1 MLVGYLPA
9 ALLPDPHHSG
19 RGHRQ
24 AASDR
29 CQKSAEGNT
38 MRHQSVKTRSS
49 TATAAPVSDIA
60 RHTRAFQSREEQSLD
75 VTNACLER
83 ILDPAGEG
91 KRTFTRVWA
100 DEARAAATAQDALM
114 RAGYASSPITGIPI
128 SIKDLLDVKGETTQA
143 GAKALDDA
151 APAANDSPVVQR
163 LKAAGAVLVG
173 RTNMAQFAFS
183 IVGLNPHFG
192 TPGNPWDRSRIPG
205 GSSSGAAVS
214 VADGM
219 AVAAIGSDTVGS
231 IRAPAA
237 LCGVV
242 GFKPTQR
249 SVPRQGAIPLSITL
263 DTIGPLA
270 RTVEDCALV
279 YGVIAGDPQPAPPTV
294 ALEGLRL
301 AVPQTKVLE
310 DLDPEVSQAFERACS
325 TISRA
330 NASLID
336 VKFEY
341 FAEIESN
348 NACGVI
354 EYVDALVW
362 HRELLARRGHDYDP
376 NIRARVEKGAQVTA
390 IEYAGML
397 ERRKELIETFD
408 RATRPFDAL
417 ILPTVSIVAPTIE
430 HCERDESSVRSKLL
444 RNPSLFNFLDRP
456 AITIPIHQPGEA
468 PVGLMV
474 VGERG
479 QDWRLL
485 GIARA
490 LEALF
495 SQYRGYTLV

>member
-1 MLVGYLPA
+1 
-9 ALLPDPHHSG
+9 
-19 RGHRQ
+19 
-24 AASDR
+24 
-29 CQKSAEGNT
+29 
-38 MRHQSVKTRSS
+38 MRHQFIKTRPS
-49 TATAAPVSDIA
+49 TATAVPASDIA
-60 RHTRAFQSREEQSLD
+60 RHTRSFLSGEQSSLD
-75 VTNACLER
+75 ATDACLER
-83 ILDPAGEG
+83 IRDPAGEG
-91 KRTFTRVWA
+91 KRTFTKVWA
-100 DEARAAATAQDALM
+100 DEARAAATAQDTLM

-128 SIKDLLDVKGETTQA
+128 SIKDMLDVKGETTRA

-151 APAANDSPVVQR
+151 APATEDSPVVRR

-192 TPGNPWDRSRIPG
+192 TPGNPWNRSRIPG

-279 YGVIAGDPQPAPPTV
+279 YGVIAGEPHRDLPEI
-294 ALEGLRL
+294 ALRGLRL
-301 AVPQTKVLE
+301 AIPQTRVLE
-310 DLDPEVSQAFERACS
+310 DLDPEVSRAFERACS
-325 TISRA
+325 AISHA
-330 NASLID
+330 NASLAD
-336 VKFEY
+336 AEYEY
-341 FAEIESN
+341 FAEIESR

-362 HRELLARRGHDYDP
+362 HKELLARRGHDYDP
-376 NIRARVEKGAQVTA
+376 NVRARVEKGAQIPA

-397 ERRKELIETFD
+397 ERRRELIETFD
-408 RATRPFDAL
+408 RATGPIDAL

-430 HCERDESSVRSKLL
+430 NCERDESNVRSKLL

-456 AITIPIHQPGEA
+456 AITIPIQQQGDA

-490 LEALF
+490 VEALF
-495 SQYRGYTLV
+495 RSSNRGYALV